1 MKLGEIARALDATLE
16 GDPELE
22 IDDLQPLDEAGP
34 RALSFVSNQRY
45 VAQLAGTRAGAVILG
60 PGVAGPGCAVL
71 RVPDAYV
78 GFARA
83 LGLFDRPTRPPLG
96 VSPAAHLAPGVQ
108 IGSDARVAPGVV
120 IGDGVVIG

>member
-1 MKLGEIARALDATLE
+1 MKLGEIARALDATVE

-60 PGVAGPGCAVL
+60 PGLGAPPGCAVL
-71 RVPDAYV
+71 RVQEAYV

-83 LGLFDRPTRPPLG
+83 LGLFDRAALPPLG
-96 VSPAAHLAPGVQ
+96 VSPAA
-108 IGSDARVAPGVV
+108 
-120 IGDGVVIG
+120 